1 MELYGGDRKTIE
13 DWKKN
18 RGLEVSTYSKYITEM
33 YLLDWENSLIGE
45 SSIKRLYIK
54 VCQNKK
60 NTRVDRLPCNRII
73 QPVYQY
79 LKDEFSCN

>member
-18 RGLEVSTYSKYITEM
+18 RGLKVSTYSKYITEM
-33 YLLDWENSLIGE
+33 YLLECENSLIGE

-60 NTRVDRLPCNRII
+60 NTRVDRLSLVIGLFNLSISI
-73 QPVYQY
+73 
-79 LKDEFSCN
+79 